1 MSEELRDF
9 ISPTTEEELQTIGE
23 QSYSGT
29 FAPTATSGS
38 NHGTHVDGNGTKIE
52 DWFDDAK
59 NIEAY
64 CLERLAEIFEINK
77 ASKTPSAFSCIFACN
92 RQCDGNRPKA
102 LGGGGSFSDSLLIR
116 SLDPLLA
123 AQSIGHAI

>member
-1 MSEELRDF
+1 MKDHSPECKMSEELRDF

-38 NHGTHVDGNGTKIE
+38 NHGTHVDGSGTKIE

-92 RQCDGNRPKA
+92 RQCDGQP
-102 LGGGGSFSDSLLIR
+102 
-116 SLDPLLA
+116 
-123 AQSIGHAI
+123 AQGTWRRRVIC